1 MIKGGDILYSNH
13 SLIKMLEIKNY
24 NQESDQFFDDL
35 RKQLRAIKVSKL
47 GKDFTKEIS
56 VWDFLESKE
65 TGAVFQIQYE
75 DQLLELKKK
84 YISMNKVT
92 VNVNGTNEKLFVVR
106 DLSSMVHLQK
116 IGFMKQHLSRFT
128 EKIVRQIQ
136 EATEISS
143 INLQRLENFIQ
154 SPGKPISE
162 DILNELRHIL
172 FRIRDFSQVYAVI
185 ESTFTKTEANF
196 SLADEFKNVKDIFK
210 SDFKKTNTKFKI
222 TTDPAIPKKVRASQ

>member
-24 NQESDQFFDDL
+24 NQESDQFFDNL

-75 DQLLELKKK
+75 DQSLELKKK

-185 ESTFTKTEANF
+185 ENTFTKTEANF